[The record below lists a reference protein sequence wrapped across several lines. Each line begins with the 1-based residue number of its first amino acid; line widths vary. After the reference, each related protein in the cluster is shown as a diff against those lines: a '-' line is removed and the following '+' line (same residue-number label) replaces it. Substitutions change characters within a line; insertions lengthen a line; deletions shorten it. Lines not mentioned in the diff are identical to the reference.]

1 LANSECCTTY
11 GATVPLLIKPK
22 VSIVKVRQSV
32 PEAVRETM
40 ELADWKSFV
49 PRGAEV
55 AMKPDLGFDF
65 FLDQYQ

>member
-1 LANSECCTTY
+1 
-11 GATVPLLIKPK
+11 VPLLIKPK

-40 ELADWKSFV
+40 ELANWKSFV